1 MLARLRERRRHP
13 PAAAAG
19 PAAFEAS
26 ERRAER
32 GARCAEGTPRDAR
45 LSLDTVAMRRCRVHL
60 CVSRGGGGAPSGA
73 SVHTGST
80 PHGRLQLRPSIVPFP
95 ADARRRLPPA
105 AFPPSALPRPPPP
118 PPLPLLL
125 GSAVARRLPR
135 FGLRRFGHRRFCRRP
150 GSPVRKFVALANGLR
165 DGRNVLGPAH
175 SGFLLCMT
183 WSMAAMG
190 MSSSW
195 RQRRRRRRSAPRTRQ
210 RVKERQRVMHFG
222 RWPTVLNTYR
232 QWKNG

>member
-1 MLARLRERRRHP
+1 MLARLRDRRRHLNVRSSLPFCPWRRRIPPADRLRATSERRAQRGARRGFLAPMLARLRERRRHP

-32 GARCAEGTPRDAR
+32 GARCAEGAPRDAR

-80 PHGRLQLRPSIVPFP
+80 PHGRLQLRPSNVPFP

-118 PPLPLLL
+118 PLPLR
-125 GSAVARRLPR
+125 GRRSLPR
-135 FGLRRFGHRRFCRRP
+135 FGLRRFGLRRSCRRQ
-150 GSPVRKFVALANGLR
+150 GSPVREVCCPGQLAA
-165 DGRNVLGPAH
+165 GR
-175 SGFLLCMT
+175 
-183 WSMAAMG
+183 
-190 MSSSW
+190 
-195 RQRRRRRRSAPRTRQ
+195 
-210 RVKERQRVMHFG
+210 
-222 RWPTVLNTYR
+222 
-232 QWKNG
+232 

>member
-32 GARCAEGTPRDAR
+32 GARCAEGAPRDAR

-118 PPLPLLL
+118 PLPLR
-125 GSAVARRLPR
+125 GRRSLPR
-135 FGLRRFGHRRFCRRP
+135 FGLRRFGLRRSCRRQ
-150 GSPVRKFVALANGLR
+150 GSPVREVSSLLPWPIGCGTVHVGTFW
-165 DGRNVLGPAH
+165 GR
-175 SGFLLCMT
+175 
-183 WSMAAMG
+183 
-190 MSSSW
+190 
-195 RQRRRRRRSAPRTRQ
+195 RTLDFCG
-210 RVKERQRVMHFG
+210 V
-222 RWPTVLNTYR
+222 
-232 QWKNG
+232 